1 MIYPRPAQLQQGLT
15 RFFWRIRSTLSES
28 AHEVL
33 RHSRPNLPAM
43 AAVGCFGYPLY
54 YLIWRLLFPQDY
66 ENLGLRIIGSLILA
80 PLMFVNHWPA
90 WSERYL
96 VFYFWTAMVYCL
108 PFFFTYMLLQNAVH
122 SFDTG
127 QQTIVWQ
134 MSMVVAMALLI
145 MLINDGL
152 LVGIA
157 FLVGSL
163 AAWALFL
170 IDRESVEF
178 MAISRDYLAPMPV
191 YLFILVGGSIY
202 NHHREMIQQEMLR
215 AVSSVGSNI
224 AHELRTPLLG
234 IKSDARGLR
243 RYLPH
248 LIDGY
253 ERAAE
258 AGLEVRPI
266 RRSHLATLHDSLAR
280 IESETDFANT
290 VIDMLL
296 INSSGARLDPSDFSG
311 QSVRECI
318 QNGLTRF
325 PFASERERALVHV
338 VPGADFQFRGSDIL
352 LIHVLFNLLKN
363 ALYYVAAAGKGEIF
377 IWTEP
382 NPNGQNRLFF
392 MDTGSGIPDNV
403 LPRIFDRFFTSASA
417 GRGSG
422 IGLSFCKMV
431 MEAFGGEIQCE
442 SVHGEFTRFIL
453 IFPGKEEDD

>member
-1 MIYPRPAQLQQGLT
+1 MIHPRQGRLQNIFT
-15 RFFWRIRSTLSES
+15 RLFWRFGTTLRES
-28 AHEVL
+28 AEEVL

-66 ENLGLRIIGSLILA
+66 ENLTLRIIGSLILA
-80 PLMFVNHWPA
+80 PLMFINRWPA
-90 WSERYL
+90 WCERYL
-96 VFYFWTAMVYCL
+96 MLYFWVAMVYCL

-122 SFDTG
+122 SFEAG

-157 FLVGSL
+157 FLLGSL
-163 AAWALFL
+163 AAWVLFL
-170 IDRESVEF
+170 IDQRSVEF
-178 MAISRDYLAPMPV
+178 VAISRDYLAPMPV

-234 IKSDARGLR
+234 IKSDARGLQ
-243 RYLPH
+243 RYLPQ

-253 ERAAE
+253 ERAAA
-258 AGLEVRPI
+258 AGIEVRPI
-266 RRSHLATLHDSLAR
+266 RRSHLSTLHDSLAR

-290 VIDMLL
+290 IIDMLL
-296 INSSGARLDPSDFSG
+296 INSSGARLNPSDFRPHSA
-311 QSVRECI
+311 RECI
-318 QNGLTRF
+318 QSALARY
-325 PFASERERALVHV
+325 PFTSERERALIHV
-338 VPGADFQFRGSDIL
+338 VPGADFQFKGSDIL

-382 NPNGQNRLFF
+382 NSSGPNRLFF
-392 MDTGSGIPDNV
+392 MDTGSGIPDSV
-403 LPRIFDRFFTSASA
+403 LPRIFDRFFTSSSA

-431 MEAFGGEIQCE
+431 MEAFGGDIRCE

-453 IFPGKEEDD
+453 SFPGGIEHD

>member
-1 MIYPRPAQLQQGLT
+1 MIYPRQGQLHHGFT
-15 RFFWRIRSTLSES
+15 RLFWRISSTLRES

-66 ENLGLRIIGSLILA
+66 ENLSLRIVGSLILA
-80 PLMFVNHWPA
+80 PLMFVNRWPA
-90 WSERYL
+90 WAERYL
-96 VFYFWTAMVYCL
+96 VFYFWAAMVYCL

-122 SFDTG
+122 SFDAG

-157 FLVGSL
+157 FVVGSM

-170 IDRESVEF
+170 IDQGSVELV
-178 MAISRDYLAPMPV
+178 AISRDYLAPMPV

-234 IKSDARGLR
+234 IKSDARGLQ

-248 LIDGY
+248 LIEGY
-253 ERAAE
+253 ERAAA
-258 AGLEVRPI
+258 AGLEVRSI

-290 VIDMLL
+290 IIDMLL
-296 INSSGARLDPSDFSG
+296 INSSGSRLDPSDFRSH
-311 QSVRECI
+311 SVRDCI
-318 QNGLTRF
+318 QSGLARF
-325 PFASERERALVHV
+325 PFASERERGLVHV
-338 VPGADFQFRGSDIL
+338 VPGADFHFRGSDIL

-382 NPNGQNRLFF
+382 NPDGDNRLFF
-392 MDTGSGIPDNV
+392 MDTGSGIPDSV
-403 LPRIFDRFFTSASA
+403 LPRIFDRFFTSFSA
-417 GRGSG
+417 GRSSG

-431 MEAFGGEIQCE
+431 MEAFGSEIRCE
-442 SVHGEFTRFIL
+442 SVHGQFTRFIL
-453 IFPGKEEDD
+453 HFPGEEQHD

>member
-1 MIYPRPAQLQQGLT
+1 MIYQRQGQLQNAFT
-15 RFFWRIRSTLSES
+15 RLFWRMSSTLRES
-28 AHEVL
+28 AYEVL
-33 RHSRPNLPAM
+33 RHARPNLPAM
-43 AAVGCFGYPLY
+43 AAVGCIGYPLY

-66 ENLGLRIIGSLILA
+66 ENLTLRIIGSLVLA
-80 PLMFVNHWPA
+80 PLMFVNRWPA

-96 VFYFWTAMVYCL
+96 LFYFWAAMVYCL

-122 SFDTG
+122 SFDAG

-157 FLVGSL
+157 FLLGSL

-170 IDRESVEF
+170 IDQGSVELV
-178 MAISRDYLAPMPV
+178 AISRYYLAPMPV

-202 NHHREMIQQEMLR
+202 NHHREMVQQEMLR

-234 IKSDARGLR
+234 IKSDARGLQ

-253 ERAAE
+253 EQAAA
-258 AGLEVRPI
+258 AGLEVRSI
-266 RRSHLATLHDSLAR
+266 RRSHLATLHESLAR

-290 VIDMLL
+290 IIDMLL
-296 INSSGARLDPSDFSG
+296 INSSGARLDPSDFRSH
-311 QSVRECI
+311 SARECI
-318 QNGLTRF
+318 RTALARF
-325 PFASERERALVHV
+325 PFAAQRERALVHL

-363 ALYYVAAAGKGEIF
+363 ALYHVAAAGKGEIF

-382 NPNGQNRLFF
+382 HPNGDNRLFF
-392 MDTGSGIPDNV
+392 MDTGSGISNSV
-403 LPRIFDRFFTSASA
+403 LPRIFDRFFTSSGA

-431 MEAFGGEIQCE
+431 MEALGGEIRCE
-442 SVHGEFTRFIL
+442 SVHGDFARFIL
-453 IFPGKEEDD
+453 SFPGEQQDD